1 MANSIPET
9 IRIGGTDY
17 TVKVVKDLRDGNTGL
32 NGHILYNNCEIRI
45 EEDMTEHIQWVTAW
59 HEVIHGIL
67 EHAGMSDHKEDMVC
81 ALGYGITQ
89 VLRDNEYLRNG

>member
-1 MANSIPET
+1 MANLPET

-17 TVKVVKDLRDGNTGL
+17 TVKVIKDLRDGNIGL
-32 NGHILYNNCEIRI
+32 NGHILYNDCEIRI
-45 EEDMTEHIQWVTAW
+45 EEGMTDHVKWVTAW
-59 HEVIHGIL
+59 HEVVHGIL
-67 EHAGMSDHKEDMVC
+67 EHAGMSDHKEEMVC

>member
-1 MANSIPET
+1 MSNLPET

-17 TVKVVKDLRDGNTGL
+17 EVFQVKELRDGTVWL
-32 NGHILYNNCEIRI
+32 NGQILFDVCKIKI
-45 EEDMTEHIQWVTAW
+45 ESELSEHRKFLVLW
-59 HEVIHGIL
+59 HETIHGIL
-67 EHAGMSDHKEDMVC
+67 EHAGMDDDENLVK